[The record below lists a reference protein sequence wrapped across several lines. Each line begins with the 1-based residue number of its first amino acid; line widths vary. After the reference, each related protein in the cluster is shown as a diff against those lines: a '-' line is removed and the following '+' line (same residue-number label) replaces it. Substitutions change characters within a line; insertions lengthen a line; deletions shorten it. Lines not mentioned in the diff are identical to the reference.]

1 MLRRFVDVSP
11 LVALLVALAP
21 RAQAASVYYVSPAG
35 TGCDCTK
42 ASPCPLSVG
51 ATNAQ
56 AGDTV
61 VLLDGTYQNQSL
73 SPVNSGTSSAW
84 ITFQADAG
92 AVPILDGGGGDIKA
106 TGVGSDTSVYVRY
119 VGIVARNW
127 ASGFSN
133 QWTGSTTDFTAN
145 GNWAYVN
152 CIGDGNTRNGFA
164 FNSAKGITIHQC
176 ISAHNGTSTTS
187 SWSSGFQL
195 YGVQG
200 SASDNVVDQ
209 NVAFENMDAQ
219 KHTDGSGFIVDTMVT
234 GVAFINNLAFLNGG
248 SCIRLTK
255 SAGINI
261 INNTCYHNGRDTA
274 DTGPTNPGE
283 IYFTDGPQ
291 TQGLTFLNNIGV
303 ASGSTQDP
311 SSAWVFNGGMG
322 SLTVASNNKT
332 SASFVGADGTNP
344 DFHLASGSPLA
355 DSGTSSNAPA
365 TDIGFDPKCIKK
377 TKPTDIAVPSWTA
390 YSIDYTYIKSL
401 GGVAKCWQPGKRPA
415 GSGIDIGAYESNA
428 TAAPGTG
435 GSAPS
440 GGAPAVASCTANG
453 GQSGGGGAPATG
465 GTSGGSTGG
474 SAGATGG
481 STGQG
486 GTGQS
491 ATGGASGT
499 ATGGASG
506 TATGGASG
514 TATGGASGTATGGT
528 PGSGGSGTATGGS
541 SGEGPNASPSSGCAC
556 ATSGVPNGRP
566 LFAVLL
572 LGLVVARARSRRRP

>member
-1 MLRRFVDVSP
+1 MIQRFFLCGAVM
-11 LVALLVALAP
+11 AGLLGVGP
-21 RAQAASVYYVSPAG
+21 RAEAASIYYVSPTG
-35 TGCDCTK
+35 TGCTCTRS
-42 ASPCPLSVG
+42 APCPLSVG

-61 VLLDGTYQNQSL
+61 VLLDGTYQNQPL
-73 SPVNSGTSSAW
+73 TPVSSGTSSAW
-84 ITFQADAG
+84 ITFQADDG
-92 AVPILDGGGGDIKA
+92 AVPILDGGGGDTKL

-145 GNWAYVN
+145 GNWAYIN
-152 CIGDGNTRNGFA
+152 CIGDGNTRNAFA

-176 ISAHNGTSTTS
+176 IAAHNGTSTTS

-255 SAGINI
+255 SANISI

-283 IYFTDGPQ
+283 IYFTDGSQ
-291 TQGLTFLNNIGV
+291 TQGLTFLNNVGV

-311 SSAWVFNGGMG
+311 STTWMVNGG
-322 SLTVASNNKT
+322 SLTFASNNKT

-344 DFHLASGSPLA
+344 DFHLASGSPLI
-355 DSGTSSNAPA
+355 DSGTSSSAPS

-377 TKPTDIAVPSWTA
+377 GKDSTIAVPSWST
-390 YSIDYTYIKSL
+390 YSIDYAYIKAQ

-415 GSGIDIGAYESNA
+415 GSGVDIGAYESNA

-435 GSAPS
+435 GSAPT
-440 GGAPAVASCTANG
+440 GGPPTLASCATD
-453 GQSGGGGAPATG
+453 GGAPATDAG
-465 GTSGGSTGG
+465 GGS
-474 SAGATGG
+474 ATGG
-481 STGQG
+481 SP
-486 GTGQS
+486 
-491 ATGGASGT
+491 ATGGVQGSDTGGISGT
-499 ATGGASG
+499 ATGGSR
-506 TATGGASG
+506 ATGGVQGSD
-514 TATGGASGTATGGT
+514 TGGT
-528 PGSGGSGTATGGS
+528 SGTATGGS
-541 SGEGPNASPSSGCAC
+541 SGENPGGSSSSGCAC
-556 ATSGVPNGRP
+556 GLAGGPEGGV
-566 LFAVLL
+566 LFAAALI
-572 LGLVVARARSRRRP
+572 GLVVSRRRVKPTARR